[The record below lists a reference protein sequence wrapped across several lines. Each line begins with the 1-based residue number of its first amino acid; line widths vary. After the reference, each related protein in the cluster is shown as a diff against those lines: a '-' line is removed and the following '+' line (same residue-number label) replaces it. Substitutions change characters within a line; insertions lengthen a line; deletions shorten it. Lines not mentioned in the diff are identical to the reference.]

1 MKKNPLVGSFK
12 SRKFRKFIKRVINR
26 WKFIQKVRKGS
37 VNVSI
42 LKEYTEA
49 YAINTPDI
57 NDNFLFVV
65 NSFNNML
72 SGFTIGSID
81 KSEGNSM
88 MIHVECI
95 HHSESINVSC
105 AMRVGST
112 INTKNIRYQGS
123 FGVVDRQ
130 TILDESSKEF
140 FDNVNDVIR
149 NSIIYSIR
157 KYLKRWPVD
166 V

>member
-88 MIHVECI
+88 MRILFAVCRCFRGIFRSASIHA
-95 HHSESINVSC
+95 SILGIYAS
-105 AMRVGST
+105 ST
-112 INTKNIRYQGS
+112 G
-123 FGVVDRQ
+123 
-130 TILDESSKEF
+130 
-140 FDNVNDVIR
+140 
-149 NSIIYSIR
+149 
-157 KYLKRWPVD
+157 
-166 V
+166 